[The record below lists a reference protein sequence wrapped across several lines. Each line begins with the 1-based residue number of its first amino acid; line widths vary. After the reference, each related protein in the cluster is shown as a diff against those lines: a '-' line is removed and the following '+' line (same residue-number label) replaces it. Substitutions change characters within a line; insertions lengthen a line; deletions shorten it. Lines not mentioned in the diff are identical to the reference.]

1 MRRPSA
7 EAPDRV
13 RIDSVAVFVSEM
25 SGLLDASGKPIWFRG
40 HSGSGWS
47 LIPGALRDDFRQ
59 HAESV
64 IASRPVEAT
73 PQGAT
78 PLEAA
83 EQLMNGQFL
92 RAAAAM
98 LPDHNLVH
106 AYFLAQHHGLPT
118 RLLDWTANPLMALFV
133 STAERPDEDGEVTAI
148 VVDWRLSTGST
159 PVPESL
165 PTPPVSERHPLVGE
179 AVRYLFGEGPATRQR
194 THRPA
199 PSRSPVRSHAAAGRL
214 FHAAPAR
221 IWPSARTARELP
233 ALSDSVHSE
242 TESPVG
248 TQRHRGQL
256 GDAVPRPGQRRPPDP
271 PDVGRGAI
279 ACQCPATR
287 DFRS

>member
-1 MRRPSA
+1 MRRPPA
-7 EAPDRV
+7 EARERV
-13 RIDSVAVFVSEM
+13 QIDSVAAFVSEM

-40 HSGSGWS
+40 HSGSGWP
-47 LIPGALRDDFRQ
+47 LVPGALRDDFRD
-59 HAESV
+59 HAEAV
-64 IASRPVEAT
+64 IARRPREAT
-73 PQGAT
+73 PSGGT

-179 AVRYLFGEGPATRQR
+179 AVRYLFGEGP
-194 THRPA
+194 RPGRGLIV
-199 PSRSPVRSHAAAGRL
+199 PLRPDLRSDRMLQQDACFTLHLPESGPLH
-214 FHAAPAR
+214 
-221 IWPSARTARELP
+221 ELP
-233 ALSDSVHSE
+233 ENS
-242 TESPVG
+242 
-248 TQRHRGQL
+248 
-256 GDAVPRPGQRRPPDP
+256 RRYLIPSTAKQKVLLELNAIGVNWATLFRDLDNVARQIRQMW
-271 PDVGRGAI
+271 DVGR
-279 ACQCPATR
+279 
-287 DFRS
+287 